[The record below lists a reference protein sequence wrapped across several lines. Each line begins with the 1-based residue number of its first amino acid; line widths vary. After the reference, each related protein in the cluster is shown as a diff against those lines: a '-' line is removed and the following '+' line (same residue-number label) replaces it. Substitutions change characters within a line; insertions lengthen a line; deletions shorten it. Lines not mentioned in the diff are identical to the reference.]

1 MRMSRYWMSGCMA
14 LVLLAAGRWPEMG
27 DREESDQN
35 RRGWVTITSKYSLD
49 QTVRQ
54 LQRAARAQG
63 LPVVADVAAGAST
76 GQSVRAT
83 PSDGAGRV
91 LVLGRADG
99 HTPVVQAHDASP
111 LDLPLRLLLR
121 AQPDGSTRVM
131 FNDPGML
138 AGHGVLPADILNDV
152 AALPRVVFSALNGKE
167 ARPPEPKS
175 SA

>member
-14 LVLLAAGRWPEMG
+14 LVLLAAGRWPELG
-27 DREESDQN
+27 DREESDLG

-76 GQSVRAT
+76 AQSVKGT
-83 PSDGAGRV
+83 GLDGAGRV

-99 HTPVVQAHDASP
+99 HTPVMQANDASP

-131 FNDPGML
+131 FSDPRRL
-138 AGHGVLPADILNDV
+138 AGQEALPPDVMDDI
-152 AALPRVVFSALNGKE
+152 ATLPRVVSAALRTSTAAE
-167 ARPPEPKS
+167 APGP
-175 SA
+175 A